1 MIIRD
6 DLSKVNLIHVGA
18 CTMQVSA
25 EAPSFRTKHEEK
37 VGRPLLL
44 VTSDSLQ
51 LLVTSDSLVQLLVT
65 SDALQL
71 LVTSDSLQ

>member
-6 DLSKVNLIHVGA
+6 DLSKVALIHVGA

-37 VGRPLLL
+37 VRRPLLL
-44 VTSDSLQ
+44 VTSDLIQ
-51 LLVTSDSLVQLLVT
+51 LLVTR
-65 SDALQL
+65 
-71 LVTSDSLQ
+71 